1 MNQVDMARLADAMCV
16 NLNKSFYIRIGSH
29 VYQCMMTLD
38 GFKIFDTEYLRW
50 VKAPQIVGE
59 IVTNGYEVLKVPK
72 VNELYYIP
80 VLDDFTLFD
89 TDKWV
94 GNALDMRRLARGL
107 VFATKGEAVNLA
119 KEMLALADE
128 KYKNT

>member
-16 NLNKSFYIRIGSH
+16 NLNESFYIRIGSH
-29 VYQCMMTLD
+29 AYQCMMTLD
-38 GFKIFDTEYLRW
+38 GFRTFDTKYLRW

-59 IVTNGYEVLKVPK
+59 IVTNGYKVLKAPK

-80 VLDDFTLFD
+80 VLDDDFTLFS

-94 GNALDMRRLARGL
+94 GNALDMCRLARGL
-107 VFATKGEAVNLA
+107 VFATKGEAVGVAKKLLA
-119 KEMLALADE
+119 TL
-128 KYKNT
+128 Y